1 MKLCLSVLLS
11 VFSFFVLPSHAQ
23 MGVYINPIGI
33 RVSNSQSDSGIFSF
47 LGQGTTSRM
56 FWGANIGFYDDF
68 FHGKNVDV
76 GVDLRDTVVGG
87 NDARLN
93 SFLVGGRVVMKSFSP
108 SWRPYVQVSGGLG
121 TTRAPHT
128 SIHLNRGQYAV
139 YGGADYKLNRYFDLK
154 VLEVGYGS
162 LSTISN
168 SSFGNTT
175 ASYPASKLLQVSWG
189 LVFRI
194 R

>member
-33 RVSNSQSDSGIFSF
+33 RVSNSQADSGIFSF

-76 GVDLRDTVVGG
+76 GVDLRDSVVGG

-93 SFLVGGRVVMKSFSP
+93 SFLIGGRVVMKSFSP
-108 SWRPYVQVSGGLG
+108 SWRPYFRFREVSE
-121 TTRAPHT
+121 RHE
-128 SIHLNRGQYAV
+128 R
-139 YGGADYKLNRYFDLK
+139 
-154 VLEVGYGS
+154 
-162 LSTISN
+162 
-168 SSFGNTT
+168 
-175 ASYPASKLLQVSWG
+175 
-189 LVFRI
+189 RI
-194 R
+194 RRFISIADNMRFMAVQITS